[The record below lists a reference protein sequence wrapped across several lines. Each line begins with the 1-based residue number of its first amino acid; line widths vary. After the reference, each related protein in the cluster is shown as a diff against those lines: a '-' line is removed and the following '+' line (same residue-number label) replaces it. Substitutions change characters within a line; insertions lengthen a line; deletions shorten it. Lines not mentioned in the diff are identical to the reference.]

1 MKLKLILLLS
11 LPFCLITLNGCET
24 SSFKKTND
32 KNYDIIPLVGENEA
46 TDYSKDENWMFKETN
61 GKCLADLLY
70 FYPTVT
76 LNPNYYIVSKITD
89 EMRFGGNYGFMDTA
103 SCFKE
108 YTNVF
113 APYYTQ
119 LAISDLK
126 QEDVEEYCALYNVD
140 QNILMSSYANLINY
154 SHVRTDVYAALDYY
168 FEHFNNG
175 RPFILAGHSQG
186 SQICQIILSEYM
198 RVHPEFYSRMV
209 ATYVGGFTITK
220 DYLAANPHLKAAQ
233 GELDTGVIISWAT
246 EGPDAKQSGFSI
258 PKGSIS
264 INLLN
269 WKTDETYADSSLNK
283 GRLLQSHPLHCYDV
297 ITKGEMPDCKV
308 NLERGTLVTTFNDQK
323 NYPYEEIIFLA
334 GEKSYHTYDYSFY
347 YMNLKE
353 NGYKRIETFIAKT
366 EKNK

>member
-1 MKLKLILLLS
+1 MKFKLINLLS
-11 LPFCLITLNGCET
+11 LSIFIASLSGCGP
-24 SSFKKTND
+24 SFKKTNST
-32 KNYDIIPLVGENEA
+32 NYPDLIPLTGENEA
-46 TDYSKDENWMFKETN
+46 TDYSKDENWMYKQTEAKN
-61 GKCLADLLY
+61 AVDLLY

-76 LNPNYYIVSKITD
+76 LEPDYYLVSKISD
-89 EMRFGGNYGFMDTA
+89 DMRFGANYGFMDTG

-119 LAISDLK
+119 VTVKPSPQNVINEYAAKYGLDPENLK
-126 QEDVEEYCALYNVD
+126 GYS
-140 QNILMSSYANLINY
+140 NIITY

-186 SQICQIILSEYM
+186 SQVVQIILSEYM
-198 RVHPEFYSRMV
+198 RVHPEFYSKMV
-209 ATYVGGFTITK
+209 VAYSGGFTITK
-220 DYLAANPHLKAAQ
+220 DYLRDNPHLKAAT
-233 GELDTGVIISWAT
+233 GEIDTGVIVSWAT
-246 EGPDAKQSGFSI
+246 EAPDAKQGGFAI
-258 PKGSIS
+258 PTGSMS

-283 GRLLQSHPLHCYDV
+283 GRLLQNHPLHTYAV
-297 ITKGEMPDCKV
+297 ITSGEMPDCQI
-308 NLERGTLVTTFNDQK
+308 NLERGTLVTTFNDQE
-323 NYPYEEIIFLA
+323 NYPMETISLIA

-353 NGYKRIETFIAKT
+353 NGQKRIEAFLQK
-366 EKNK
+366 